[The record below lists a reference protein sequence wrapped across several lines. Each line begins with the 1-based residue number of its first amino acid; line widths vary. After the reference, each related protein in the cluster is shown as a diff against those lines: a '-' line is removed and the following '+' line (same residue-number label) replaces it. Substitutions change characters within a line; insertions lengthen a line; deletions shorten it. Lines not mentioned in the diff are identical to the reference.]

1 MGLVDSSPHYLEIL
15 QMMLN
20 KVSGRDIEQYLWD
33 NYQEKI
39 SYSTLNKFKSDNADI
54 AALIR
59 QVELQQKTIEDGKV
73 AIVEDKIERDNQA
86 QEMIIKEIN
95 KGINVLN
102 FIRGGLEIADQQ
114 DLFETF
120 FNDETIPL
128 KEKIQV
134 AIQLAKLD
142 LDWLKSDDTNIDVN
156 IDNNLNS
163 FVDDSEV
170 VRFINESEAKEQDSK
185 WPIHFLPGLCSFNV
199 Q

>member
-39 SYSTLNKFKSDNADI
+39 SYSTLNKFKRDNADI

-185 WPIHFLPGLCSFNV
+185 
-199 Q
+199 

>member
-33 NYQEKI
+33 NYKEKI
-39 SYSTLNKFKSDNADI
+39 SYSTLNKFKRDNADI

-73 AIVEDKIERDNQA
+73 NIVEDKIERDNQA

-102 FIRGGLEIADQQ
+102 FIREGLEIADQQ
-114 DLFETF
+114 NLFETF
-120 FNDETIPL
+120 FNDENTPL

-156 IDNNLNS
+156 IDNNLGN
-163 FVDDSEV
+163 FVDESEV
-170 VRFINESEAKEQDSK
+170 MRFINESEAEEPNSK
-185 WPIHFLPGLCSFNV
+185 
-199 Q
+199 

>member
-39 SYSTLNKFKSDNADI
+39 SYSTLNKFKRDNADI
-54 AALIR
+54 ATLIR

-185 WPIHFLPGLCSFNV
+185 
-199 Q
+199 